1 MLNLFDINNTFFSV
15 GSYPVSWIE
24 FVGTIAGIVA
34 VWMAAKNN
42 ILTWPIGLI
51 NITLFFLIF
60 FQVQLYSDMFLQI
73 YFFSIS
79 VYGWLFWKKEFAQ
92 DQPIHLLSA
101 KSALILGI
109 VTLVSTLVLGFL
121 VSNIHHYFPEL
132 FTKPAAF
139 PYVDSFVAVAR
150 IIANTLMAKRILENW
165 IIWIVVNIIC
175 VFLYFQK
182 HILFV
187 SFEYLIFLGLAVYGF
202 WHWKQIHF
210 KELSVQK

>member
-109 VTLVSTLVLGFL
+109 VTLVSTLVLGFW
-121 VSNIHHYFPEL
+121 SQI
-132 FTKPAAF
+132 
-139 PYVDSFVAVAR
+139 S
-150 IIANTLMAKRILENW
+150 II
-165 IIWIVVNIIC
+165 
-175 VFLYFQK
+175 
-182 HILFV
+182 
-187 SFEYLIFLGLAVYGF
+187 IFLNYL
-202 WHWKQIHF
+202 QNRQHF
-210 KELSVQK
+210 LMWILS

>member
-1 MLNLFDINNTFFSV
+1 M
-15 GSYPVSWIE
+15 
-24 FVGTIAGIVA
+24 
-34 VWMAAKNN
+34 
-42 ILTWPIGLI
+42 
-51 NITLFFLIF
+51 
-60 FQVQLYSDMFLQI
+60 
-73 YFFSIS
+73 
-79 VYGWLFWKKEFAQ
+79 
-92 DQPIHLLSA
+92 
-101 KSALILGI
+101 
-109 VTLVSTLVLGFL
+109 STLVLGFL

-139 PYVDSFVAVAR
+139 PYVDSFVAVAS